1 MDMERREAVA
11 DVTAALSALDVEI
24 LEAGSDRGASPS
36 AITAS
41 VDGQVLI
48 LQVEAFS
55 RVRLSDA
62 LGLVRRLGASP
73 GATSRVVVAADRIDA
88 AARAE
93 LIDAGVGY
101 WDRATRR
108 LVVRAPGVRIDSVV
122 DDPHVTARVET
133 GDDGA
138 PLRSPFS
145 GVGIRVA
152 YWLLTHPDQPLGV
165 RAVAKDVG
173 ASATQVSAVARALER
188 AHLLDPQRRV
198 PDPPALFWELSEHWA
213 PAWSREVV
221 AAERAV
227 MEDGVVVGT
236 LAAVVYGAPA
246 VVGGAAP
253 SLYLPRAVFVPPP
266 PTGGGESGV
275 RVAVAPAP
283 QAAVPW
289 GPSLPLPGGVSA
301 RPAHPVAIALDL
313 ATDRG
318 RGREILAGWDLDS
331 DTANGAQRVW

>member
-1 MDMERREAVA
+1 MTR
-11 DVTAALSALDVEI
+11 ALSSLAVEVH
-24 LEAGSDRGASPS
+24 DGASHPGALPS

-41 VDGQVLI
+41 VDGHKLT
-48 LQVEAFS
+48 LEVEAYS

-62 LGLVRRLGASP
+62 LGLVRRFTPPSEA
-73 GATSRVVVAADRIDA
+73 ATRVVVAADRIDA

-93 LIDAGVGY
+93 LVDAGLGY

-122 DDPHVTARVET
+122 VDHSQVTARLD
-133 GDDGA
+133 GADDAA

-145 GVGIRVA
+145 GVGVRVA
-152 YWLLTHPDQPLGV
+152 YWLLTHPDQRLGV

-188 AHLLDPQRRV
+188 AHLLDPERQV
-198 PDPPALFWELSEHWA
+198 PDLTALFWELAEHWA
-213 PAWSREVV
+213 PAWSRELV

-227 MEDGVVVGT
+227 LEDGVLVGT
-236 LAAVVYGAPA
+236 LAAVAYGAPA

-253 SLYLPRAVFVPPP
+253 SLYLPRAAFVPPP
-266 PTGGGESGV
+266 PAAGGAEAGV
-275 RVAVAPAP
+275 RIAVAPAP

-289 GPSLPLPGGVSA
+289 GPSLPLPGGFTA
-301 RPAHPVAIALDL
+301 CLAHPVAIALDL

-318 RGREILAGWDLDS
+318 RGREILDGWDLDPEM
-331 DTANGAQRVW
+331 ANGARRVW

>member
-73 GATSRVVVAADRIDA
+73 GATSRVVVAADHIDA

-236 LAAVVYGAPA
+236 LAAVV
-246 VVGGAAP
+246 
-253 SLYLPRAVFVPPP
+253 
-266 PTGGGESGV
+266 
-275 RVAVAPAP
+275 
-283 QAAVPW
+283 
-289 GPSLPLPGGVSA
+289 
-301 RPAHPVAIALDL
+301 
-313 ATDRG
+313 
-318 RGREILAGWDLDS
+318 
-331 DTANGAQRVW
+331 